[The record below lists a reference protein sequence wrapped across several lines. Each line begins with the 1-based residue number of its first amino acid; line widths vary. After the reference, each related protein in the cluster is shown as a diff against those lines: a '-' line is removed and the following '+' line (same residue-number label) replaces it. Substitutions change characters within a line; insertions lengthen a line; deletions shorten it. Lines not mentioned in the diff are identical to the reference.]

1 MSWRVKELSNMTTAE
16 KVAFLKAQLRQLQE
30 QGTTMTV
37 GNYRRVKQYY
47 ERRLEVRQ
55 NQLFEPVKPAL

>member
-1 MSWRVKELSNMTTAE
+1 MTTAE
-16 KVAFLKAQLRQLQE
+16 KVAFLKAQLRQLHQ

-47 ERRLEVRQ
+47 EHRLEVRQ
-55 NQLFEPVKPAL
+55 NQLFKPLKPAV

>member
-1 MSWRVKELSNMTTAE
+1 MTTTE
-16 KVAFLKAQLRQLQE
+16 KVEFLKDQLRQLHA

-37 GNYRRVKQYY
+37 GNYRRVKKYY

-55 NQLFEPVKPAL
+55 NQLFEPLKSAV